1 MDKWR
6 RGSTNLRDSSCRSLL
21 AIRISEG
28 FLLKNIL
35 QIRKRITY
43 LLENNCR
50 KIFSDLYT
58 GPEKMVCKTYLRRT
72 QARPSSRDQEQQE
85 GTSPNHVQAIFST
98 SVSRTPS
105 PAFFLS
111 PLLARN
117 FALRTWFTSFH
128 FYLPFLTSFYHIIA
142 SPAASAAGA
151 KKRPLAFLHAGDRE
165 QMTQA
170 LRVEGGYPD
179 YDQTDGKVGGF

>member
-1 MDKWR
+1 M
-6 RGSTNLRDSSCRSLL
+6 
-21 AIRISEG
+21 
-28 FLLKNIL
+28 
-35 QIRKRITY
+35 
-43 LLENNCR
+43 
-50 KIFSDLYT
+50 
-58 GPEKMVCKTYLRRT
+58 
-72 QARPSSRDQEQQE
+72 QE